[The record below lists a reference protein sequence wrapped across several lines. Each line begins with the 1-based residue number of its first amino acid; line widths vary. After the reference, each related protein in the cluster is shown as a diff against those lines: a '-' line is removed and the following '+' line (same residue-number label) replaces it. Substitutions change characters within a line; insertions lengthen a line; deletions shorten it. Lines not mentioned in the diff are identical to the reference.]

1 MVIVKRCN
9 LKLFHNALLVQLQE
23 FYSMH
28 SGAHAINQLS
38 SCLELGGQ
46 LAPES
51 VFHYLSPRF
60 SHFLYLFRP
69 IQVLVINNDKCMYP
83 AWHDALIPYLH
94 TELLQLVH
102 LTAHHTLLVLA
113 TMDFTLDIQ
122 VHMLSTN

>member
-46 LAPES
+46 LAPEKCIS
-51 VFHYLSPRF
+51 LFITQVFS
-60 SHFLYLFRP
+60 FLVSF
-69 IQVLVINNDKCMYP
+69 QANTSTGDK
-83 AWHDALIPYLH
+83 
-94 TELLQLVH
+94 
-102 LTAHHTLLVLA
+102 
-113 TMDFTLDIQ
+113 
-122 VHMLSTN
+122 